1 MKITDYRFG
10 HITVNGKEY
19 TSDIKIIN
27 GRVIPNW
34 WRRQGHLLQ
43 LDDVKDIFE
52 AKPQVLVVGTG
63 AAGVMRIDEGVK
75 NKASELGIE
84 LRPSRSAEAVEN
96 FNSLVDQLGHDKVA
110 LAIHLTC

>member
-27 GRVIPNW
+27 GTVVPNW
-34 WRRQGHLLQ
+34 WRQQGHLLQ
-43 LDDVKDIFE
+43 PEDIRDIFE

-63 AAGVMRIDEGVK
+63 AAGVMRIHDSVK
-75 NKASELGIE
+75 SKAQELGIE
-84 LRPSRSAEAVEN
+84 LRAAKSSEAVDIFN
-96 FNSLVDQLGHDKVA
+96 FLVDEMGPDKVA